1 MSHMVGGSANIRLEL
16 AEDVH
21 GDVFSFLFHCH
32 GITPC
37 SAGVDGSVGRG
48 RPREVFC
55 NNSGLSCHVVP
66 LSYPL
71 TAIAGYPSAFM

>member
-55 NNSGLSCHVVP
+55 NNSGLSCHVVE
-66 LSYPL
+66 SHRRDCRVV
-71 TAIAGYPSAFM
+71 